1 MLEGI
6 RSLVDGA
13 SLLWRLDLIGIP
25 DRAGDIAKVRAMA
38 GRGLIDP
45 STAFSAMHAALAD
58 AAAGDVNSLTRLE
71 QRCRV
76 STVPAMPISEH
87 PLPQPW
93 QGLSAARM
101 HRWPIP

>member
-1 MLEGI
+1 MLHDLGLGDIKAVLERYDRDLSPFVLEGI

-38 GRGLIDP
+38 GRELIDP

-58 AAAGDVNSLTRLE
+58 AAAGDVDSLTRLE
-71 QRCRV
+71 
-76 STVPAMPISEH
+76 
-87 PLPQPW
+87 
-93 QGLSAARM
+93 
-101 HRWPIP
+101 